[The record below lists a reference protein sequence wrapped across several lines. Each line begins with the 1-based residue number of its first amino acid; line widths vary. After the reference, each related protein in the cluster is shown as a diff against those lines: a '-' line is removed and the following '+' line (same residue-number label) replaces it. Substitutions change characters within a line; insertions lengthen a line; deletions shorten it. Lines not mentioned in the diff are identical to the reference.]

1 MDNDI
6 PMLHILLAE
15 DNPAD
20 VLLVREA
27 LNEARIVCDLRVM
40 KDGEQAIKFIEGL
53 DADPAAPPLDMLLL
67 DMHLPKR
74 DGEEILNRLRS
85 TERYSQIP
93 VIIMTASDAP
103 RDYDDKKH
111 TTHYFRKSSSLS
123 GYMQLGVIVR
133 EVVGDNR
140 ASTDSVGSAA

>member
-27 LNEARIVCDLRVM
+27 LNEAHIACNLHVM
-40 KDGEQAIKFIEGL
+40 KDGEQVIQFIESL

-85 TERYSQIP
+85 TEHYSQTP
-93 VIIMTASDAP
+93 VIVMTASEAP

-111 TTHYFRKSSSLS
+111 ITHYFRKPSSLS
-123 GYMQLGVIVR
+123 DYMQLGAIVR
-133 EVVGDNR
+133 EIAGNNC
-140 ASTDSVGSAA
+140 ASSSRMGSAA